1 MPGAETQG
9 WVGKLSLPTGQF
21 DQTMR
26 MVGSRT
32 FDVEY
37 DLDSVGPWG
46 VAKVELWGTYN
57 QGKTW
62 ESYCVDQDNRSPVRV
77 TVPKEGIYGFRI
89 LVDGANGASSPPP
102 RSGDPPELMV
112 RVDMKSPTAQLQP
125 IERGQGNL
133 VDHLV
138 LRWTAGDDNLEP
150 RPISLFYSSSAHG
163 PWSTIAARL
172 ENTGQYFWR
181 LQRHVPEQFYLRL
194 EVRDTAGNLTI
205 AQPQTP
211 VTLERPQPT
220 GRLRGVRPIDARAA
234 RVAPVVPFASDR
246 AVADPPAPVS
256 DPFRAAAEPR

>member
-1 MPGAETQG
+1 
-9 WVGKLSLPTGQF
+9 
-21 DQTMR
+21 

-32 FDVEY
+32 FDIEY

-57 QGKTW
+57 QGQTW

-102 RSGDPPELMV
+102 HSGDPPELMV
-112 RVDMKSPTAQLQP
+112 RVDLKSPTAQLQP

-138 LRWTAGDDNLEP
+138 LRWTASDDNLEP
-150 RPISLFYSSSAHG
+150 RPISLFYSSSPHG

-205 AQPQTP
+205 AQPQRP

-220 GRLRGVRPIDARAA
+220 GRLRGVRPIDPREARA
-234 RVAPVVPFASDR
+234 APVVPFASDR
-246 AVADPPAPVS
+246 APADPPAPAT
-256 DPFRAAAEPR
+256 DPFRTAAESR